1 MTNFQKNLFKLRE
14 FMLKNS
20 IDYYIAFPHDE
31 YLNEYSSLNDN
42 SRYLI
47 TGFSGSTGP
56 CLVSKDKVFLF
67 VDGRYHIQAEQ
78 QTDRA
83 VVTVVKTKLGKSP
96 SIDLIEKLLKISKKG
111 SKIAFCSSKISCSY
125 FQRLSQMLKAK
136 KLDFIELE
144 FDPLSKIAKIQS
156 VKEKNSLREISTAIT
171 GTSSSQKLEELL
183 QRFQN
188 LNINALLI
196 NKLDEIAYLTN
207 LRGNEIPY
215 SSAFKAKAFVLEN
228 KCHVFLETDNLPK
241 DLSFDGNFVFHQ
253 KKDFEKFL
261 TKIKSKKSLTVG
273 MDKTYTNLAD
283 IRLLQKYSFT
293 LQELEI
299 SPMSEMKS
307 VKNETELNYLKDC
320 FLKTDIAVSRAVVFL
335 NNAVSEGK
343 KISEKDFSQKVK
355 TFLIE
360 EEAIGL
366 SFEPICASG
375 KNTAIVHYTTP
386 DQHKYIKPG
395 DLVLLDCG
403 AYYEG
408 GYATDITRT
417 FTAGGDE
424 ARASAKAK
432 ILYTTVLKAFL
443 KGMHHKIKPNT
454 SGFHIDKK
462 VREIFKK
469 NELKGFEFSH
479 GTGHGIGLLVHE
491 DPPRLGTS
499 KDSKKP
505 LKEGMCFSI
514 EPGLYNKNFGGVRI
528 ENCVCLEKEDGELK
542 IKSLTMYK
550 LDENL
555 IDYNYLS
562 VKEKKQ
568 LRTYQENAVN

>member
-1 MTNFQKNLFKLRE
+1 MTNFHKNLSNLRK
-14 FMLKNS
+14 FMLKTG
-20 IDYYIAFPHDE
+20 IDYYIATPYDE
-31 YLNEYSSLNDN
+31 YLNEYSALNDN

-56 CLVSKDKVFLF
+56 CLVTKDRVFLF

-78 QTDRA
+78 QTDRNYI
-83 VVTVVKTKLGKSP
+83 TVVKTKLGKSP
-96 SIDLIEKLLKISKKG
+96 SVDLIEKLLKISKKG
-111 SKIAFCSSKISCSY
+111 SKIALCSSKTGYSY
-125 FQRLSQMLKAK
+125 LKRLSQMLAVK
-136 KLDFIELE
+136 KPEFIELE
-144 FDPLSKIAKIQS
+144 ADIISKIAKIKPVS
-156 VKEKNSLREISTAIT
+156 EKNSLRQISTAII
-171 GTSSSQKLEELL
+171 GTSPLQKFAELL

-188 LNINALLI
+188 LNINSLLI
-196 NKLDEIAYLTN
+196 SKLDEIAYLTN

-215 SSAFKAKAFVLEN
+215 SSAFRAKALIYED
-228 KCHVFLETDNLPK
+228 KCHIFMNLENLPK
-241 DLSFDGNFVFHQ
+241 DLSLDNNFVFHP
-253 KKDFEKFL
+253 KKEFEKFL
-261 TKIKSKKSLTVG
+261 TKIKSKQDLTVG
-273 MDKTYTNLAD
+273 VDKIYTNLAD

-299 SPMSEMKS
+299 SPTAEMKS
-307 VKNETELNYLKDC
+307 VKNEAELNYIKDC
-320 FLKTDIAVSRAVVFL
+320 FLKTDIAVSRAIIFL

-355 TFLIE
+355 ACLIE

-386 DQHKYIKPG
+386 DENKIIKTG

-403 AYYEG
+403 AYYQG

-417 FTAGGDE
+417 FIAGGEE
-424 ARASAKAK
+424 AKASAKAK
-432 ILYTTVLKAFL
+432 RLYTTVLKAFL
-443 KGMHHKIKPNT
+443 KGMNHKIKPNT

-462 VREIFKK
+462 VREVFKR
-469 NELKGFEFSH
+469 NELNGFEFSH

-499 KDSKKP
+499 KESKKP
-505 LKEGMCFSI
+505 FKEGMCFSI
-514 EPGLYNKNFGGVRI
+514 EPGLYNKNYGGVRI
-528 ENCVCLEKEDGELK
+528 ENGVCLEREEGELK

-562 VKEKKQ
+562 AREKNQ
-568 LRTYQENAVN
+568 LRAYQENAVN